1 MTLGAEENIAL
12 SRLTSF
18 GIGGPA
24 AFVLRPRGYED
35 VAEALRIAEEADM
48 PCFLLGKGSNILADD
63 SGFDGLII
71 RLDTPLHP
79 PVWDGERVVAC
90 AAGSLCALARE
101 SVERQLSGLER
112 LCGIPGSVGGACAMN
127 AGAYGSEIADVL
139 KRVRVLKDGVLQWV
153 TVQKD
158 DLGYRRSVYA
168 FPASVIVEA
177 EFLLER
183 SPDPLTEM
191 QRCMNLR
198 REKQPLE
205 YPSAGSVFK
214 RPEGYFAGALIEGCG
229 LKGFTVGGA
238 QVSPKHAGFIVN
250 VGGATCGDV
259 LKLIEIIKERVL
271 ERYGVSLECEI
282 KRFSDGR

>member
-1 MTLGAEENIAL
+1 
-12 SRLTSF
+12 
-18 GIGGPA
+18 
-24 AFVLRPRGYED
+24 
-35 VAEALRIAEEADM
+35 
-48 PCFLLGKGSNILADD
+48 
-63 SGFDGLII
+63 
-71 RLDTPLHP
+71 
-79 PVWDGERVVAC
+79 
-90 AAGSLCALARE
+90 
-101 SVERQLSGLER
+101 
-112 LCGIPGSVGGACAMN
+112 MN